1 MTIAA
6 LPEPLEKEIA
16 YPGTFVDAYGNRVTL
31 RPDDYAKALAGTR
44 QLIEAGFKIRGF
56 TSHFTDDSKDVVG
69 TWLCLYLLS
78 SGRLR
83 GVFQPRTEE
92 MRQLA
97 LGLDTSVVIEED
109 VQLPDGV
116 VVPMAITR
124 VDVVPQGA
132 VVGTE
137 PFAEFVRSRP
147 AAVALSR
154 RVLLAAACEEKSMKG
169 SMMRAL
175 AAALGMDV
183 AGELNEEA
191 VEKAVIDSLGLA
203 DATDDEK
210 EQALSRAF
218 AKAFMQEGEDE
229 GEPSDASM
237 SDEPAPAPEN
247 QDPPAPKAEGDAA
260 MSALSKRIAKL
271 EDDKVAALVAPLK
284 TEEKKK
290 VMSRFS
296 ALRSAA
302 GFDMAF
308 DVASDLVGAMTRSDP
323 ITTAL
328 SSAAGGSR
336 GTATDTPRRTNQKPE
351 DAKQAEVK
359 TKLVAAMQRALGTK
373 TQAQA

>member
-1 MTIAA
+1 MTIVA

-31 RPDDYAKALAGTR
+31 RPDDYSKALAGTR
-44 QLIEAGFKIRGF
+44 QLIDAGFKIRGF

-69 TWLCLYLLS
+69 TWHCLYLLP

-109 VQLPDGV
+109 VQLPNGV

-124 VDVVPQGA
+124 VDIVPQGA

-137 PFAEFVRSRP
+137 PFAEFVRSRS

-203 DATDDEK
+203 DATDEEK
-210 EQALSRAF
+210 DQALSRAF
-218 AKAFMQEGEDE
+218 AKAFAQEGEGEDE
-229 GEPSDASM
+229 ASM
-237 SDEPAPAPEN
+237 SDEAPPAPES
-247 QDPPAPKAEGDAA
+247 QEAPKSESAE

-284 TEEKKK
+284 TEEKKR

-308 DVASDLVGAMTRSDP
+308 DVAADLVGAMTKSDP

-336 GTATDTPRRTNQKPE
+336 GTAADTPRRTNQKPE
-351 DAKQAEVK
+351 DAKHEEVK
-359 TKLVAAMQRALGTK
+359 TKLVAAMQRRLGTP
-373 TQAQA
+373 AQAKA